1 MTESEFE
8 QPDGQETKAS
18 TGVDVARQEQ
28 TDDSVEFTYDED
40 DIETT
45 PFKFEF
51 DEHGLGDQNA
61 LAVSVDVE
69 DWYHVPAVTGSSF
82 SEFKDTHEF
91 FEEWDDEYDYLTEP
105 THRTLD
111 LFDEL
116 GITAT
121 FFVVADVVDN
131 YPGLIEKIADR
142 GHEIGC
148 HGLHHECAIDPD
160 TKEPRFTRDK
170 YKKQI
175 GTAKRKLEAATGQ
188 EVVGFRAPNAYVG
201 GWVLDVLE
209 ELGFQYDSSV
219 ARNSL
224 YNKTDQE
231 LGTIETT
238 PYTPQQG
245 SLDPGGNRKLV
256 ELPWPYYDVKLG
268 KIPAA
273 GGPLIR
279 LFGRRVVQAGIEQ
292 SLRRGDSIFYFHPV
306 DIARESFPKVGN
318 TRRRPAYWLAK
329 GERAERRIRAV
340 LNRVENSL
348 VPCSVLGSINAD
360 PALTSTR

>member
-1 MTESEFE
+1 MTEATQLEPNDTEEADSDRGTLKSEGQTHTHGSAE
-8 QPDGQETKAS
+8 Q
-18 TGVDVARQEQ
+18 VDQ
-28 TDDSVEFTYDED
+28 SV
-40 DIETT
+40 
-45 PFKFEF
+45 
-51 DEHGLGDQNA
+51 

-82 SEFKDTHEF
+82 SEYEDVHEF
-91 FEEWDDEYDYLTEP
+91 FEEWDEEYDYLTEP

-111 LFDEL
+111 LLDDL

-131 YPGLIEKIADR
+131 YPGLVEEIAER

-160 TKEPRFTRDK
+160 TKEPRFTRDE

-209 ELGFQYDSSV
+209 ELGFEYDSSV

-224 YNKTDQE
+224 YNKTDQK
-231 LGTIETT
+231 LKQVDTT
-238 PYTPQQG
+238 VYTPQSG
-245 SLDPGGNRKLV
+245 SLDPGGDRAFV
-256 ELPWPYYDVKLG
+256 ELPWPYYDATVG
-268 KIPAA
+268 KIPAG

-279 LFGRRVVQAGIEQ
+279 LFGRRIVQAGVEQ
-292 SLRRGDSIFYFHPV
+292 SLQRGSSVFYFHPV
-306 DIARESFPKVGN
+306 DIARKSFPKIGN
-318 TRRRPAYWLAK
+318 TKRRPAYWLFK
-329 GERAERRIRAV
+329 GKRTEKRIRRLLESV
-340 LNRVENSL
+340 DYPRVTCSELSEVTRQRISL
-348 VPCSVLGSINAD
+348 E
-360 PALTSTR
+360 

>member
-1 MTESEFE
+1 MTEARSELE
-8 QPDGQETKAS
+8 NETEDDVVLEYEDET
-18 TGVDVARQEQ
+18 TG
-28 TDDSVEFTYDED
+28 SVELEYEEE
-40 DIETT
+40 IES
-45 PFKFEF
+45 ES
-51 DEHGLGDQNA
+51 A

-82 SEFKDTHEF
+82 SEYEDVHEF
-91 FEEWDDEYDYLTEP
+91 FDQWDEEYDYLTEP

-111 LFDEL
+111 LFDNL

-131 YPGLIEKIADR
+131 YPGLVEEIAER

-160 TKEPRFTRDK
+160 TKEPRFTREE
-170 YKKQI
+170 YKEQI
-175 GTAKRKLEAATGQ
+175 GTAKQKLEEATGQ

-209 ELGFQYDSSV
+209 EVGFKYDSSV

-224 YNKTDQE
+224 YNKTDQR
-231 LGTIETT
+231 LDTVGTTS
-238 PYTPQQG
+238 YTPCFG
-245 SLDPGGNRKLV
+245 SLDPGGDRELV
-256 ELPWPYYDVKLG
+256 ELPWPYYDAKLG

-292 SLRRGDSIFYFHPV
+292 SLRRGDSVFYFHPI

-318 TRRRPAYWLAK
+318 TRRRPAYWIGK
-329 GERAERRIRAV
+329 GWRAERRVQKLLQKIDV
-340 LNRVENSL
+340 PL
-348 VPCSVLGSINAD
+348 VPCECLFRRA
-360 PALTSTR
+360 ALE